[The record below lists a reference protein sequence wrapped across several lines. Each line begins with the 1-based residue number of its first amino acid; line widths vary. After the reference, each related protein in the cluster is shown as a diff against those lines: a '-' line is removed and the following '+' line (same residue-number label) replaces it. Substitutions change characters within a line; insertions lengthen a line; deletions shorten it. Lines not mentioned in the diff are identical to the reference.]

1 MDSGDQAFWYLTRA
15 TGLVSFVL
23 LTGSVALGLLGLL
36 MTGKA
41 ASRLRRNATYDLHR
55 FVALLTLILTVVH
68 TFIVLPDAFIG
79 FSVWELLVPFA
90 SPYRA
95 TYMALGTLSLYLMG
109 VVIATFYMRPFVP
122 YSAWRAIH
130 YATFAVFVM
139 ALVHGIG
146 AGSDG
151 GTVWAQAL
159 YWASGGLVLAL
170 LGLRVAKSLAA
181 ANLRRVNSPSALG
194 VASSEQTPV

>member
-1 MDSGDQAFWYLTRA
+1 MDGGDQAFWYLTRA

-23 LTGSVALGLLGLL
+23 LTGSVALGLL

-122 YSAWRAIH
+122 YSAWRVIH

-151 GTVWAQAL
+151 GTVWARAL
-159 YWASGGLVLAL
+159 YWASGGGVLAL
-170 LGLRVAKSLAA
+170 LGLRVAKGLAA
-181 ANLRRVNSPSALG
+181 ANLRRVNSPAALG
-194 VASSEQTPV
+194 AVSSEQTPV

>member
-1 MDSGDQAFWYLTRA
+1 MDGGDHAFWYLTRA

-23 LTGSVALGLLGLL
+23 LTGSVALGLL

-122 YSAWRAIH
+122 YSAWRVIH

-170 LGLRVAKSLAA
+170 LGLRVAKGLAA

>member
-1 MDSGDQAFWYLTRA
+1 MDGGDQAFWYLTRA

-23 LTGSVALGLLGLL
+23 LTGSVALGLL

-181 ANLRRVNSPSALG
+181 SNSRRVNSPSALG

>member
-1 MDSGDQAFWYLTRA
+1 MDGGDQAFWYLTRA

-23 LTGSVALGLLGLL
+23 LTGSVALGLL

-159 YWASGGLVLAL
+159 YWASGGGILAL

-181 ANLRRVNSPSALG
+181 ANLRRVNSPAALG
-194 VASSEQTPV
+194 AVSSEQTPV

>member
-1 MDSGDQAFWYLTRA
+1 MDGGDHAFWYLTRA

-23 LTGSVALGLLGLL
+23 LTGSVALGLL

-122 YSAWRAIH
+122 YSAWRVIH

-170 LGLRVAKSLAA
+170 LGLRVAKGLAA
-181 ANLRRVNSPSALG
+181 ANLRRVNSPAALG
-194 VASSEQTPV
+194 AVSSEQTPV